1 MFLFKQ
7 KKQGALGMVIFC
19 EECGEKYILEP
30 DQVKGAELIFI
41 CRSCN
46 DIIKVPIQE
55 THTIRH
61 ANAKGKGK

>member
-1 MFLFKQ
+1 
-7 KKQGALGMVIFC
+7 MVIFC